1 MSDLIEVIKKV
12 ALNAIEASKP
22 TNALFGVVVSD
33 SPLKISIDQKMTL
46 DSDSLVLTNAVKE
59 HTLEMTVDHVTEN
72 TNTGNGSHNHTYKG
86 RKQFTVH
93 NGLVVGEKV
102 ILLRMQGGQK
112 YIVWDKYT

>member
-12 ALNAIEASKP
+12 ALNAVEASKP

-59 HTLEMTVDHVTEN
+59 HTLEMTV
-72 TNTGNGSHNHTYKG
+72 
-86 RKQFTVH
+86 
-93 NGLVVGEKV
+93 GEKV

>member
-12 ALNAIEASKP
+12 ALNAVEASKP

-59 HTLEMTVDHVTEN
+59 HTLEMTVDHATEN